1 MSGRDQYPVGVT
13 LAARKQ
19 SSDMTLV
26 LVYCPTYQ
34 TPDGLAIWAET
45 RRSIDQL
52 SFPGEIIRI
61 ISDDNPYPPPDARNV
76 LYQYQKA
83 RAIALHELADALL
96 TVEHDIIA
104 TPDALQKLW
113 DTGAPV
119 AYGVYLFRHG
129 PPALNTLRY
138 TP

>member
-1 MSGRDQYPVGVT
+1 M
-13 LAARKQ
+13 A
-19 SSDMTLV
+19 LV

-52 SFPGEIIRI
+52 SFTGEIIRI
-61 ISDDNPYPPPDARNV
+61 ISDDNLYPPPDARNV

-83 RAIALHELADALL
+83 RGIALHELADALL

-104 TPDALQKLW
+104 PPDALQKAL
-113 DTGAPV
+113 DTGAPGG
-119 AYGVYLFRHG
+119 YGGHLVPHG
-129 PPALNTLRY
+129 PT
-138 TP
+138 